1 MFPPPIPSPRHQ
13 QRDQHMPDNTGIYAS
28 FSLEPVEQTFL
39 TEKEGRPIFADKEF
53 VRIFIAGDKHTE
65 VYREVTDND
74 RLRFADAYKRFK
86 EGAAAREQLTGT
98 PLAQWP
104 YLKPSQI
111 KELEA
116 VNIYTVEQLAA
127 LSDTAKQKIGMGANE
142 LTAAA
147 RAYLATAENSSAASA
162 FAAENER
169 LKDEVSRLQAQ
180 MKEMAARFEALESET
195 GKSRSRQVA

>member
-1 MFPPPIPSPRHQ
+1 MADS
-13 QRDQHMPDNTGIYAS
+13 NTGIYAS

-53 VRIFIAGDKHTE
+53 IRIFIAGDKHTE
-65 VYREVTDND
+65 VYREVTEND
-74 RLRFADAYKRFK
+74 KQRFSDAYKRFK
-86 EGAAAREQLTGT
+86 EGAAAREQLVGT

-116 VNIYTVEQLAA
+116 INIYTVEQLAA

-142 LTAAA
+142 LVAAA
-147 RAYLATAENSSAASA
+147 QGYLATAQDSRAASA

-169 LKDEVSRLQAQ
+169 LKDEVGRLQEQ
-180 MKEMAARFEALESET
+180 MKEMASRFEAMEKE
-195 GKSRSRQVA
+195 RQGGRGRAAAA

>member
-1 MFPPPIPSPRHQ
+1 
-13 QRDQHMPDNTGIYAS
+13 MPDSSTGIYAS

-53 VRIFIAGDKHTE
+53 VRIFISGDKHTE

-74 RLRFADAYKRFK
+74 KQRFSDAYKRFK

-116 VNIYTVEQLAA
+116 VNIYTVEQLSA
-127 LSDTAKQKIGMGANE
+127 LSDTSKQKIGMGANE
-142 LTAAA
+142 LVAAA
-147 RAYLATAENSSAASA
+147 KAYLATAENSSAASA

-169 LKDEVSRLQAQ
+169 LKDEVTRLQEQ
-180 MKEMAARFEALESET
+180 MKEMALRFESLENERQAGT
-195 GKSRSRQVA
+195 KSRGHIAA

>member
-1 MFPPPIPSPRHQ
+1 MA
-13 QRDQHMPDNTGIYAS
+13 DTNTGIYAS

-65 VYREVTDND
+65 VYREVTEND
-74 RLRFADAYKRFK
+74 KLRFSDAYRRFK
-86 EGAAAREQLTGT
+86 DGAAAREQLVGT
-98 PLAQWP
+98 PLSQWP

-116 VNIYTVEQLAA
+116 INIYTVEQMAA
-127 LSDTAKQKIGMGANE
+127 LSDTAKQKLGMGANE
-142 LTAAA
+142 LVAAA
-147 RAYLATAENSSAASA
+147 RGYLATAENSSAASA

-169 LKDEVSRLQAQ
+169 LKGEVERLNDQ
-180 MKEMAARFEALESET
+180 MKQMASRFEALENERQGG
-195 GKSRSRQVA
+195 GKGRGREAA

>member
-1 MFPPPIPSPRHQ
+1 
-13 QRDQHMPDNTGIYAS
+13 MPDNTGIYAS

-74 RLRFADAYKRFK
+74 KQRFADAYKRFK
-86 EGAAAREQLTGT
+86 EGAEAREQLTGT

-111 KELEA
+111 KEMEA

-169 LKDEVSRLQAQ
+169 LKDEVTRLQEQ
-180 MKEMAARFEALESET
+180 MKEMASRFEALENDGQGS
-195 GKSRSRQVA
+195 KARSRPAA

>member
-1 MFPPPIPSPRHQ
+1 MS
-13 QRDQHMPDNTGIYAS
+13 DSNTGIYAS

-53 VRIFIAGDKHTE
+53 VRIFISGDKHTE

-74 RLRFADAYKRFK
+74 KQRFSQAYKRFK

-127 LSDTAKQKIGMGANE
+127 LSDTVKQKIGMGSNE
-142 LTAAA
+142 LVAAA

-169 LKDEVSRLQAQ
+169 LKDEVTRLQEQ
-180 MKEMAARFEALESET
+180 MREMASRFEALENECQA
-195 GKSRSRQVA
+195 GAKSRGRVAA